1 MNHIFRVI
9 WNTSIQSWSVVS
21 ELSRAHKKQSVSNPQ
36 SSAVNLSGVFKLSA
50 IALSFF
56 TASSVYAAVSDN
68 DFTALQGRV
77 AALENQH
84 TSLNDAV
91 TAINNKLNATSVAI
105 GESAVASGN
114 HTTVVGAGAKAVED
128 NSVAIGKSVVA
139 SGINATAM
147 GTEAK
152 AAGAGSVAIGKDAT
166 ADKIPTAGD
175 VLGTPGSESA
185 IAIGNGAKAQ
195 NDRAIAIGKSTV
207 ATGQSSIAFGENA
220 KAEGMQNV
228 AIGFNSEATRA
239 FGVAIGVDAKSNA
252 TNGLAL
258 GYDSK
263 VTGLAGTAISNHAK
277 SEGDYSVAIGDDA
290 ESKGRESLALGSSA
304 KSEGNHSFA
313 AGARADA
320 KAAAATA
327 IGLRAEVMDEKSI
340 SSVVIG
346 TDSKITNSRSSV
358 AIGQSAENTSSS
370 YSVALGE
377 SALNTASN
385 LGVAIGSEAKN
396 DTSVRGTAIGFQA
409 NTKGQDTIAFGT
421 QATSSADRA
430 VSIGIK
436 SIAKARD
443 SYAIGTQA
451 SSLSSEAVVIG
462 NRAAINEKA
471 ANSIAIGSGA
481 YIGVQNATSEVG
493 NTPAKVSQPL
503 ERITKDN
510 NEISVITQAESHKYD
525 WSMAIGHDSRAY
537 GYQTLA
543 LGNNAEAYDTNSTA
557 IGMGS
562 SAKGHFSNALGYL
575 AKTEGKY
582 ATAIGYNSVAAAE
595 SATAVGTRAVSN
607 LKGAVALGSDSRTSV
622 DKNVFG
628 YDTVENA
635 NKTLENL
642 LSAEEKEKYN
652 RLLDEIRELETER
665 TTLENNLIAYI
676 TDAANDPEG
685 KTDEQKDAIKT
696 EKARLGALVTAK
708 QEEIKTKQTEANN
721 MVKVW
726 RSTGAAVS
734 VGDVGTGLTRQIT
747 NVAAGTEDT
756 DAVNVA
762 QLKSLAVAGIQF
774 SANDYNDQDS
784 SDAMK
789 AKIIKKQIGG
799 ILPIQGKSGAV
810 YGSSNAPAVN
820 YSSDN
825 LITFNDGGTLR
836 IGMLKE
842 PTFSSIK
849 LGDTN
854 SKVLTVDNGKLNFDG
869 NEVVT
874 TNNFK
879 TIFNGLYEFK
889 NGLKTSIE
897 GDKTVVSLDKD
908 SLKNDPSFK
917 GDKGDK
923 GDDGKSAY
931 DAWKEIPANAGKTKD
946 EFLASIKGDKGDKG
960 DDGKSAYDAWKE
972 IPANAGK
979 TKDEFL
985 ASIKGD
991 KGDKGDDGKSAYEI
1005 WKAQAGNENKS
1016 AQEFADSLKGTNG
1029 KDGKSV
1035 KATVTDNS
1043 DGTHTL
1049 EVTNS
1054 DNTKTSTK
1062 IKDGKNGKSAYE
1074 IWRDNGNI
1082 GKTEQQFVDSLNAN
1096 TKLKERVDTIE
1107 NTVHNHGREI
1117 QQNRNAIAQV
1127 NRDMQ
1132 KMNKELRAGI
1142 AGAIAI
1148 GSLYQNTI
1156 PGKETISAGLGSFK
1170 GQNAVAVGYSRL
1182 SDNGRVGMKANIS
1195 INSSGDAGAGAS
1207 IGYTW

>member
-9 WNTSIQSWSVVS
+9 WNASTQSWSVVS

-68 DFTALQGRV
+68 DFDALKTRV
-77 AALENQH
+77 DALENQH
-84 TSLNDAV
+84 TSLNNAV

-105 GESAVASGN
+105 GESAVASGS
-114 HTTVVGAGAKAVED
+114 HTTVMGAGAKAVED
-128 NSVAIGKSVVA
+128 NSVAIGNSAVA
-139 SGINATAM
+139 SFINATAM
-147 GTEAK
+147 GAGAK
-152 AAGAGSVAIGKDAT
+152 ASGTGSVAIGKDAT
-166 ADKIPTAGD
+166 AAQRPR
-175 VLGTPGSESA
+175 PGLEVGGAESA
-185 IAIGNGAKAQ
+185 IAIGNGATAQ
-195 NDRAIAIGKSTV
+195 DNRAIAIGKNTV

-239 FGVAIGVDAKSNA
+239 FGVAIGVGAQSKA

-263 VTGLAGTAISNHAK
+263 VTGLAGTAIANHAK
-277 SEGDYSVAIGDDA
+277 SLGDNSVAIGDGA
-290 ESKGRESLALGSSA
+290 NSIGNQSLALGSSA
-304 KSEGNHSFA
+304 KSEGIVSFA
-313 AGARADA
+313 AGYKAEAMADGT
-320 KAAAATA
+320 TA
-327 IGLRAEVMDEKSI
+327 IGLLVKVTDASSKYAVAIGASSEIAKSQ
-340 SSVVIG
+340 
-346 TDSKITNSRSSV
+346 SSV
-358 AIGQSAENTSSS
+358 AIGQTAKNTSSP

-396 DTSVRGTAIGFQA
+396 DTSVRGTAIGFRA

-430 VSIGIK
+430 VSIGIN

-451 SSLSSEAVVIG
+451 SSLSREAVAIG
-462 NRAAINEKA
+462 NRAVINEKA

-481 YIGVQNATSEVG
+481 YVGVQNATSDKVG
-493 NTPAKVSQPL
+493 NTPAAVSQPL
-503 ERITKDN
+503 QRITTNN
-510 NEISVITQAESHKYD
+510 NEISVITQAESRKYD

-562 SAKGHFSNALGYL
+562 SAQGHFSNALGYL

-582 ATAIGYNSVAAAE
+582 ATAIGYSSVAAAE

-622 DKNVFG
+622 NKDVFG
-628 YDTVENA
+628 YDVVEKA

-642 LSAEEKEKYN
+642 LSSKDKEKYKT
-652 RLLDEIRELETER
+652 LLDEIMALETER

-685 KTDEQKDAIKT
+685 KTDEQKAAIET

-708 QEEIKTKQTEANN
+708 QKEIKTKQTEANN

-774 SANDYNDQDS
+774 SANDYDEGDS
-784 SDAMK
+784 SDEMK

-799 ILPIQGKSGAV
+799 ILPIQGKSGTV
-810 YGSSNAPAVN
+810 YGSSNAPAAT

-825 LITFNDGGTLR
+825 LITFNDNGTLR
-836 IGMLKE
+836 IGMLKA

-849 LGDTN
+849 LGDTT
-854 SKVLTVDNGKLNFDG
+854 KELTVDNNGKLNFDG

-874 TNNFK
+874 KNNFG

-917 GDKGDK
+917 GDKGE
-923 GDDGKSAY
+923 DGKSAY
-931 DAWKEIPANAGKTKD
+931 QVWKEIPGNENKSETDFTNA
-946 EFLASIKGDKGDKG
+946 IKG
-960 DDGKSAYDAWKE
+960 E
-972 IPANAGK
+972 
-979 TKDEFL
+979 
-985 ASIKGD
+985 
-991 KGDKGDDGKSAYEI
+991 KGDDGKSAYEL
-1005 WKAQAGNENKS
+1005 WKEIPGNENKS
-1016 AQEFADSLKGTNG
+1016 AQEFADSLKGADG

-1074 IWRDNGNI
+1074 IWRDNGNT

-1107 NTVHNHGREI
+1107 NTVHNHSREI
-1117 QQNRNAIAQV
+1117 QQNRNAIAQI

-1182 SDNGRVGMKANIS
+1182 SDNGRVGMKANLS